1 MSARTAD
8 VPLTRVTLRE
18 RAAFGECFSG
28 LYSGVIV
35 HAPMGASAVNANLHD
50 DASSVV
56 CGRR

>member
-28 LYSGVIV
+28 LYSGVTV
-35 HAPMGASAVNANLHD
+35 HAPTGASAVNSNRHD